1 MKTLLVCAMLMLF
14 SFFGKTQE
22 QNKIDSHPVGEFDVK
37 KYMGQW
43 YEVARLNH
51 PMERG
56 LIGVTA
62 TYSLL
67 NNGQVRVFNKGYDI
81 NKNYKEKSIEGRAK
95 LDGDGFNGKFRVT
108 FYMLLSSD
116 YYILELDR
124 DSYSYALIGNGTP
137 DYLWIMSRT
146 PQLPRSVINHLLEC
160 AMRRGYNV
168 SDLIYV
174 DHKIHTAKKE

>member
-1 MKTLLVCAMLMLF
+1 MRTLLICTMLMLF
-14 SFFGKTQE
+14 GLFGRTQE
-22 QNKIDSHPVGEFDVK
+22 RDKIDSRTVGEFDVN

-67 NNGQVRVFNKGYDI
+67 DNGQVRVFNKGYDV
-81 NKNYKEKSIEGRAK
+81 NKNYKEKSIEGHAK
-95 LDGDGFNGKFRVT
+95 LDEDGVEGKFRVT
-108 FYMLLSSD
+108 FYMLLTAD

-146 PQLPRSVINHLLEC
+146 PQLPHSIINHLLEC

-174 DHKIHTAKKE
+174 DHKTHAESKE